1 LSFAVVRLE
10 CASFAEGTAAMND
23 ASIITDLDQAHEEIL
38 TTTVSD
44 EALEAAAGTERAG
57 RLLTFIN
64 LECRL

>member
-1 LSFAVVRLE
+1 
-10 CASFAEGTAAMND
+10 MND

-44 EALEAAAGTERAG
+44 EALEAAAGTERAA